1 MDSASQHLTNS
12 LTNFSIPAHD
22 QNLSLEGLEGLFN
35 WASDLVDDGQDP
47 QVKQVNEQKLRRR
60 VLEVVQQAR
69 EQKVASEV
77 NTEVAY
83 LQRRVMALLN
93 GLSSMSSENAEL
105 KQIILLQTFAMQAI
119 PELEAEAK
127 KLQGFEIERKHLLA
141 TQESLMNTVSKIKI
155 ERDIIDDLLRV
166 VELENDRLGRKLNE
180 AREQVTVLS
189 SRRWWHYFTPKFMR
203 SNQILDVNKG

>member
-35 WASDLVDDGQDP
+35 LASDLVDDGQDP

-93 GLSSMSSENAEL
+93 GLSSMSAENAEL
-105 KQIILLQTFAMQAI
+105 KQVILLQTFAMQAI
-119 PELEAEAK
+119 PELEAEVK
-127 KLQGFEIERKHLLA
+127 NLQSFQTERKHLLA